1 MTKSL
6 VQISGPPQRLFVFPG
21 NVIPLTAGH
30 PESAGGCTVP
40 FEVKSFSNKYI
51 NLLLI
56 MAFLAVQGCALAAPA
71 AVTYG
76 VEKLTTSKSEPAK
89 PASQSTALRTYPEYV
104 TAMER
109 INTEREKAGLPR
121 RPIMTQEEWVCA
133 QKAGSTAAPAP
144 ATKPSTAPAE
154 TAAPAPTTTAAAPAP
169 STTSTTT
176 AAPAVSPAPAPVPA
190 TSPAETPEK
199 ASEAK

>member
-1 MTKSL
+1 MSWQKKWEDR
-6 VQISGPPQRLFVFPG
+6 GPPQRLFAFLG
-21 NVIPLTAGH
+21 NMIPLTAGN
-30 PESAGGCTVP
+30 PEFAGGRTVP
-40 FEVKSFSNKYI
+40 SVVKSFSNKYI

-56 MAFLAVQGCALAAPA
+56 MAFLTVPGCTLAAPA

-76 VEKLTTSKSEPAK
+76 VSKLSTPQTQPAQ
-89 PASQSTALRTYPEYV
+89 PAPQPTELRTYPEYV

-133 QKAGSTAAPAP
+133 QKAGSTRAPAPAATPAPTSAPEPAAAPAP
-144 ATKPSTAPAE
+144 ATAST
-154 TAAPAPTTTAAAPAP
+154 TSAAPAATPT
-169 STTSTTT
+169 
-176 AAPAVSPAPAPVPA
+176 PAPAAP
-190 TSPAETPEK
+190 PAEAPEK